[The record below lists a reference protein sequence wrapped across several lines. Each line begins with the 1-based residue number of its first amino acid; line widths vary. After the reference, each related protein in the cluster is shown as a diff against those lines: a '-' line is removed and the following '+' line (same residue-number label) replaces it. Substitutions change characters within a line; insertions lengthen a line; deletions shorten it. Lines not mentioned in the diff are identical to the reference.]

1 MKTINKIWLIVR
13 SQNNDC
19 LHMSIIFRW
28 NMEEKSISN
37 MVTGQQ
43 QFNLRWNNHTNNI
56 LQVFMEQYA
65 NEGLVDVTIA
75 CDGHF
80 IKAHKMVLS
89 ACSPYF
95 QVNIISFNLFFNI
108 FHVMYSTCSN
118 NTSGLFWCIL
128 RLTTMLLNCFS
139 SRFSILLLFFL
150 IFWNICCYF
159 VIVLMSIILIA
170 LSNLF

>member
-1 MKTINKIWLIVR
+1 MLIV
-13 SQNNDC
+13 
-19 LHMSIIFRW
+19 LVMK
-28 NMEEKSISN
+28 MEEKS
-37 MVTGQQ
+37 VTGVSGQQ

-95 QVNIISFNLFFNI
+95 QVKIIYFLFHI
-108 FHVMYSTCSN
+108 FK
-118 NTSGLFWCIL
+118 
-128 RLTTMLLNCFS
+128 R
-139 SRFSILLLFFL
+139 
-150 IFWNICCYF
+150 
-159 VIVLMSIILIA
+159 
-170 LSNLF
+170 